1 MPIERYGKFDMPKG
15 QINPKAELVY
25 RRFSQNTNE
34 WICFVCC
41 EKQKSKQNKF
51 VPSFFGQST
60 ARQSAF
66 GFISSLVYVK
76 KFRNKIPFQNSTFL
90 LSCFENILAKKTPR
104 VKLRHCEEATKVW
117 INVAL
122 ALTMGSQIFQLY
134 HHNDRMY
141 FGIVNLTRNMQ

>member
-1 MPIERYGKFDMPKG
+1 MIFINVIDLGSSNNSWVISSHCYVLSSQFKLVFFNHSTSDVAKG
-15 QINPKAELVY
+15 QIKPKAGLAR
-25 RRFSQNTNE
+25 RRFSQKMNE
-34 WICFVCC
+34 RICFVCC

-104 VKLRHCEEATKVW
+104 VKLRHCEEATK
-117 INVAL
+117 I
-122 ALTMGSQIFQLY
+122 
-134 HHNDRMY
+134 
-141 FGIVNLTRNMQ
+141 